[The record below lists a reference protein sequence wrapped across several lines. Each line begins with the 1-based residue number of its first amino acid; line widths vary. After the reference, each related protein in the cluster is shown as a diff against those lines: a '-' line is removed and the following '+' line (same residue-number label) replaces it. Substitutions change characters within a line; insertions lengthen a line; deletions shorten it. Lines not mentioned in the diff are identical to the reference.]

1 MIKVS
6 VIICTHNPR
15 EDYLRRV
22 LEAIECQTLPKEK
35 WEFLLVDNDSSKPL
49 ASGWDLSWHPNARHI
64 SEKELGL
71 TPTRIRGIRE
81 AQGEI
86 LVFVDDDNVLAPD
99 YLAAARELVSSHPWI
114 GALGGSTVGEFE
126 EPPESWWEGRL
137 ENLAILDVKKEAW
150 ACLAGMA
157 GLDLFTPCGA
167 GMVIR
172 RDIAADWAETVSKDP
187 LKLGLGRKGNS
198 LTGYDDTDMVLFVC
212 SRGLAIG
219 RFPQLS
225 LTHLIPAK
233 RLQRDYFIKLTEG
246 NATSCAVLEFT
257 REGIIPDL
265 SAETQQPC
273 FSERLLLGY
282 KKLRATLRN
291 ETLVDPFEEELQKAR
306 FRGKQKAFQIIE
318 EYRKTITD
326 NHY

>member
-1 MIKVS
+1 
-6 VIICTHNPR
+6 
-15 EDYLRRV
+15 
-22 LEAIECQTLPKEK
+22 
-35 WEFLLVDNDSSKPL
+35 
-49 ASGWDLSWHPNARHI
+49 
-64 SEKELGL
+64 
-71 TPTRIRGIRE
+71 
-81 AQGEI
+81 
-86 LVFVDDDNVLAPD
+86 
-99 YLAAARELVSSHPWI
+99 
-114 GALGGSTVGEFE
+114 
-126 EPPESWWEGRL
+126 
-137 ENLAILDVKKEAW
+137 
-150 ACLAGMA
+150 MA

-167 GMVIR
+167 GMVIQR
-172 RDIAADWAETVSKDP
+172 NVAAGWAEVVSKNP
-187 LKLGLGRKGNS
+187 LKRGLGRKGDT

-212 SRGLAIG
+212 SKGMAIG

-273 FSERLLLGY
+273 FSERLLLAY

-306 FRGKQKAFQIIE
+306 FRGKQNALKIIE
-318 EYRKTITD
+318 QFLKKSL
-326 NHY
+326 